1 MVKEG
6 STLALREQ
14 GVVIQEAVVMSLAE
28 AATRVICSS
37 VELVALLS
45 DPASSLL
52 VILMHRPK
60 DLVPTLRTELA
71 LHRFS
76 KTRVRLILVGSRFT
90 AGRS

>member
-6 STLALREQ
+6 SALALCEQ

-28 AATRVICSS
+28 AGTSVIRSS

-45 DPASSLL
+45 GSASSLL
-52 VILMHRPK
+52 VILMHRSK
-60 DLVPTLRTELA
+60 DLVATLRTELA